1 MEHVAMFV
9 AKVVANTVVVSY
21 GLSLVPGCDVAMM
34 RAGARFRLVKFKAR
48 FARPPVVAPPI
59 VREPVV
65 QEPIAQEPIAQ
76 EPVVQMRRLQ
86 PLHYLDEPIAQE
98 PVVHESIVQ
107 PVVVASPIVQEPIA
121 QPAVVAQAAIASPKG
136 KRRSVRKTHPPRK

>member
-76 EPVVQMRRLQ
+76 EPVV
-86 PLHYLDEPIAQE
+86 
-98 PVVHESIVQ
+98 HESIVQ